1 MKIENIMNKSFKRV
15 RSITDIIIVAL
26 TIIVGLVLSIF
37 PSQVSVHILGYLLVL
52 TGFILIFILKSAY
65 KDEETGELYKRKQ
78 KYFAQSKQGY
88 LSQALK
94 GKIEEIDLSGEDEGS
109 GLRIDIFYNNKKG
122 KVFVQLHE
130 YIPYV
135 YQPCSD
141 FYEFNI
147 KEAEKL
153 LK

>member
-1 MKIENIMNKSFKRV
+1 MEKNFKRV
-15 RSITDIIIVAL
+15 RSVTDIIITVL
-26 TIIVGLVLSIF
+26 TIIVGLVLSIV
-37 PSQVSVHILGYLLVL
+37 PPQVSIHILGYLLVL
-52 TGFILIFILKSAY
+52 TGFILIFVLRSAY
-65 KDEETGELYKRKQ
+65 KDETGEFYKRKQ

-94 GKIEEIDLSGEDEGS
+94 GNIETIDLSGEDAGT
-109 GLRIDIFYNNKKG
+109 GLRLDIFYSNKSG

-147 KEAEKL
+147 TNAAKL